1 MNNSYFLSRQLPC
14 VLFTTVRRFD
24 DFSAEDMQ
32 YGDMD
37 EQQLLELG
45 LKDISLKVDPY
56 RLVRYDFPRL
66 AGFPDEFNRNPKGRK
81 ITRGE
86 CIDIMFD
93 EMKALSHDFS
103 LFGEYNDIIN
113 QLIDHFRY
121 GQGIPFYSALL
132 DSAYKHR
139 VNGYDQGNPLM
150 IIKLTLNERLG
161 RNKKQQH
168 DFSLL
173 KEMQIKLN
181 DSKLP
186 KFNNVK
192 DRFNGLGISVHDI
205 AAQEITLLSLHQFH
219 FGWEAVVH
227 FKAQDHFGLDIKD
240 IQNDFYR
247 QFRFFRIW
255 FFLQRHQDY
264 AFRPFFTNFSTVVRI
279 NSY

>member
-66 AGFPDEFNRNPKGRK
+66 AGFPVEFYPNPKGRK

-86 CIDIMFD
+86 CIDILFD

-103 LFGEYNDIIN
+103 LFGEYKDIIN

-121 GQGIPFYSALL
+121 GQGIPFYSTLL

-205 AAQEITLLSLHQFH
+205 AAQEITLVSLHQFH

-240 IQNDFYR
+240 IKNDFYR

-255 FFLQRHQDY
+255 FFLQRHQDF

>member
-1 MNNSYFLSRQLPC
+1 LPC
-14 VLFTTVRRFD
+14 VLFKTVRRFD

-56 RLVRYDFPRL
+56 RLIRYDFPRL
-66 AGFPDEFNRNPKGRK
+66 AGFPVEFYPNPKGRK

-86 CIDIMFD
+86 CIDILFD

-103 LFGEYNDIIN
+103 FFGEYKDIIN

-121 GQGIPFYSALL
+121 GRGRPFYSPLL
-132 DSAYKHR
+132 SLAFEHR
-139 VNGYDQGNPLM
+139 LHIYNFSNPLV
-150 IIKLTLNERLG
+150 IIKDMLNSGLLQKNRCGNMAQLLRNIQIRLY
-161 RNKKQQH
+161 R
-168 DFSLL
+168 
-173 KEMQIKLN
+173 
-181 DSKLP
+181 SKLP
-186 KFNNVK
+186 KFNDTK

>member
-1 MNNSYFLSRQLPC
+1 MNNSYFLSRQLPY
-14 VLFTTVRRFD
+14 VLFKTVRQFD

-56 RLVRYDFPRL
+56 RLVQYDFPRL

-86 CIDIMFD
+86 CIDILFD

-103 LFGEYNDIIN
+103 FLGEYKSIIH
-113 QLIDHFRY
+113 QLIDHYRY
-121 GQGIPFYSALL
+121 GQGTPFYSPLL
-132 DSAYKHR
+132 NLAFEKR
-139 VNGYDQGNPLM
+139 GRKYDKQSPLV
-150 IIKLTLNERLG
+150 IIKETLT
-161 RNKKQQH
+161 KT
-168 DFSLL
+168 L
-173 KEMQIKLN
+173 KSNAKNSHISQLIRDIKIKLIT
-181 DSKLP
+181 SKLP
-186 KFNNVK
+186 KFNDIK

-205 AAQEITLLSLHQFH
+205 AAQEITLVSLHQFH

-240 IQNDFYR
+240 IRNDFYR

-255 FFLQRHQDY
+255 FFLQRHQDF
-264 AFRPFFTNFSTVVRI
+264 AFRTFFTNFSTVVRI